1 METYKSFTWQRHT
14 NGVLDCLDIW
24 NADSVLPQTPHLCM
38 MDENKH
44 RLATNLRACFGFLT
58 LHKSTLLASAILKGE
73 SE

>member
-1 METYKSFTWQRHT
+1 METYKSFTWQRHK
-14 NGVLDCLDIW
+14 NGVLDYLDIW
-24 NADSVLPQTPHLCM
+24 NADSVFSQTPHLCM

-44 RLATNLRACFGFLT
+44 LLAANLRACFGFLT

>member
-1 METYKSFTWQRHT
+1 
-14 NGVLDCLDIW
+14 
-24 NADSVLPQTPHLCM
+24 M

-44 RLATNLRACFGFLT
+44 RLAINLRACFGFLT

>member
-1 METYKSFTWQRHT
+1 MKTYKSFTWKRHT
-14 NGVLDCLDIW
+14 SGVLDTLDIR
-24 NADSVLPQTPHLCM
+24 NADGFLSQTPHLCM

-44 RLATNLRACFGFLT
+44 RLAVNLRACFGFLT